1 VYNYGS
7 KRNFR
12 FILPLIVEISF
23 RDYLRA
29 ERKREETR
37 IMKKEKK
44 AYKGWVDPMATP
56 YQYKK
61 G

>member
-1 VYNYGS
+1 LKPGS
-7 KRNFR
+7 SGTGNKRYESS
-12 FILPLIVEISF
+12 L
-23 RDYLRA
+23 
-29 ERKREETR
+29 KREEAR
-37 IMKKEKK
+37 IMKKDKK

>member
-1 VYNYGS
+1 
-7 KRNFR
+7 
-12 FILPLIVEISF
+12 
-23 RDYLRA
+23 
-29 ERKREETR
+29 
-37 IMKKEKK
+37 MKKDKK

>member
-1 VYNYGS
+1 
-7 KRNFR
+7 
-12 FILPLIVEISF
+12 
-23 RDYLRA
+23 
-29 ERKREETR
+29 
-37 IMKKEKK
+37 MKKEKK